1 MSNEPG
7 GEFRKPGTIE
17 RWFNRLFGAVVG
29 AGIGPSYVYQL
40 EVTGRKSGRTYSTPV
55 SIVDRNGKR
64 FLVAPRGETQ
74 WVRNA
79 RASGRISLKRGPA
92 RKTFRLQELADSA
105 KPQILKQYLDSY
117 RRAVQRYFPIGAGSP
132 ADAFSSI
139 ASNYPVFELIPD
151 NEHSH
156 SNQNSGGFR

>member
-1 MSNEPG
+1 VSNEPG
-7 GEFRKPGTIE
+7 PKFRKPGTIE
-17 RWFNRLFGAVVG
+17 RWFNRLFGALVG

-40 EVTGRKSGRTYSTPV
+40 QVTGRKSGRTYSTPV
-55 SIVDRNGKR
+55 SVVDRNGKR
-64 FLVAPRGETQ
+64 FLVAPRGEAQ

-92 RKTFRLQELADSA
+92 RTTFRLQELADSE

-117 RRAVQRYFPIGAGSP
+117 RGAVQRYFPVRAESP

-139 ASNYPVFELIPD
+139 ASGYPVFELIPD
-151 NEHSH
+151 GEHSDT
-156 SNQNSGGFR
+156 NQN